1 MMSGFALNESTISLA
16 TKLYIDPRGLSPDL
30 AQLVHRIN
38 ALPKG
43 KVRDQ
48 LIENMNRAI
57 DMVSTAMGEEKGT

>member
-1 MMSGFALNESTISLA
+1 MLNENGA
-16 TKLYIDPRGLSPDL
+16 TFPAMPYIDPKGLPPDL

-38 ALPKG
+38 ALPHG

-57 DMVSTAMGEEKGT
+57 DMVSIAMGEEEEKK

>member
-1 MMSGFALNESTISLA
+1 MGVENKVAFAP
-16 TKLYIDPRGLSPDL
+16 KGLPADL

-57 DMVSTAMGEEKGT
+57 DMVSTAMGDTRTNPDS

>member
-1 MMSGFALNESTISLA
+1 MINENGAAFLPEW
-16 TKLYIDPRGLSPDL
+16 YIDPRGLPPDL

-38 ALPKG
+38 ALPHG

-57 DMVSTAMGEEKGT
+57 DMVSTAMGEEKEGLAD